1 MAGRR
6 NDRGVSMTDWKLA
19 DLWETVADQL
29 PGALA
34 LAHGD
39 QRRTW
44 SDFDRN
50 ADGVARALLD
60 HGLVRHD
67 KVAQYLYNGAEY
79 LESMFAVFKAGLI
92 PVNTNYRYGE
102 DELRYLFDNSDAAA
116 VVFHGSFTERV
127 DAIRSH
133 LPKVRCWLWVDDGSG
148 SCPEWAL
155 PYGAVTAPRTARVV
169 APWGRSGD
177 DLFFLYT
184 GGTTG
189 LPKGVMWRQ
198 DDLFAILNRSATR
211 RYPENG
217 DLDDVRAALDSPGF
231 VHLCACPLMHGT
243 GVVSSISALNQGGSV
258 VTLPSRNFRAE
269 ELLDVVTRERAQSLA
284 IVGDAFGRPM
294 ADALDA
300 DPDRW
305 DISSLVFIMSS
316 GVRWSDSVKET
327 LLRHHPS
334 VMLVDTLG
342 SSEALS
348 VGRSV
353 KKRGGDDAHGRF
365 ALGPRTRVITEDGR
379 DVVPGS
385 GEIGLVANVGR
396 GPIGYYKD
404 PEKSASTF
412 PMIDGQRATI
422 LGDFATVEAD
432 GTVTLLG
439 RGSACINTAGE
450 KVFPE
455 EVEDVI
461 RTHPS
466 VNDVAVV
473 GVADARYGEMVCA
486 LVEPRPGAS
495 VDHDTIVAHVKS
507 SLAGYKAP
515 KHVLPVES
523 VTRGPNGKLDYR
535 ALKELATQLLSA

>member
-1 MAGRR
+1 
-6 NDRGVSMTDWKLA
+6 VSNWKLA
-19 DLWETVADQL
+19 DVWEVVADEL
-29 PGALA
+29 PGASA
-34 LAHGD
+34 LVHGD

-44 SDFDRN
+44 TDLDRN
-50 ADGVARALLD
+50 ADGVARTLLD

-67 KVAQYLYNGAEY
+67 KVAQYLYNCTEY
-79 LESMFAVFKAGLI
+79 VETLFAAFKAGFV
-92 PVNTNYRYGE
+92 PVNTNYRYGD

-116 VVFHGSFTERV
+116 VVFHSTFTDRIA
-127 DAIRSH
+127 AIRSD
-133 LPKVRCWLWVDDGSG
+133 LPNVRCWMWVDDGSG
-148 SCPEWAL
+148 ACPEWAV
-155 PYGAVTAPRTARVV
+155 PYGAATSSRGPRVV
-169 APWGRSGD
+169 PSWERSGD

-217 DLDDVRAALDSPGF
+217 GLDDVRAALSSPGF

-258 VTLPSRNFRAE
+258 VTLPSRTFRAE
-269 ELLDVVTRERAQSLA
+269 ELLDVITRERAQSLA

-300 DPDRW
+300 EPDRW

-316 GVRWSDSVKET
+316 GVRWSDAVKDT
-327 LLRHHPS
+327 LLRHHPD

-353 KKRGGDDAHGRF
+353 KKSGSDDTQGRF

-385 GEIGLVANVGR
+385 GEIGLVANIGR

-404 PEKSASTF
+404 PEKSARTF

-422 LGDFATVEAD
+422 LGDMATVDAD
-432 GTVTLLG
+432 GTITLLG

-455 EVEDVI
+455 EVEDAI
-461 RTHPS
+461 RSHPS

-473 GVADARYGEMVCA
+473 GVPDARFGELVCA
-486 LVEPRPGAS
+486 LVEPRPGATI
-495 VDHDTIVAHVKS
+495 DQAAIVAHVKS
-507 SLAGYKAP
+507 GLAGYKAP
-515 KHVLPVES
+515 KHVLSVAS

-535 ALKELATQLLSA
+535 SLRELARQLLSV

>member
-1 MAGRR
+1 MI
-6 NDRGVSMTDWKLA
+6 VSNWNLA
-19 DLWETVADQL
+19 EVWETVAEQL
-29 PGALA
+29 PDAPA
-34 LAHGD
+34 LAHGA

-44 SDFDRN
+44 RAFDRN
-50 ADGVARALLD
+50 ANGIARTLLD
-60 HGLVRHD
+60 HGLGEQH
-67 KVAQYLYNGAEY
+67 KVAQYLYNGVEY
-79 LESMFAVFKAGLI
+79 LESMFAAFKAGLV

-102 DELRYLFDNSDAAA
+102 DELLYLFDNSDAAA
-116 VVFHGSFTERV
+116 VVFHSTFVERL
-127 DAIRSH
+127 DAIRDR
-133 LPKVRCWLWVDDGSG
+133 LPKVRCWLWVDDGTG
-148 SCPEWAL
+148 PCPDWAL
-155 PYGAVTAPRTARVV
+155 PYGAAAATGAPRVV
-169 APWGRSGD
+169 APWGRRPD
-177 DLFFLYT
+177 HLFFLYT

-211 RYPENG
+211 RYREDG
-217 DLDDVRAALDSPGF
+217 GLDDVRAALDSPGF

-243 GVVSSISALNQGGSV
+243 GVVSSISALNQGGAV
-258 VTLPSRNFRAE
+258 VTLPSRTFHAE
-269 ELLDVVTRERAQSLA
+269 ELLDVVTRERAQSMA
-284 IVGDAFGRPM
+284 IVGDAFGRPI

-300 DPDRW
+300 NPTRW

-316 GVRWSDSVKET
+316 GVRWSDAVKDT
-327 LLRHHPS
+327 LLRHHPK

-353 KKRGGDDAHGRF
+353 KKSGGDGQSGRF
-365 ALGPRTRVITEDGR
+365 SLGPRTRVINDDGR
-379 DVVPGS
+379 DVIAGS
-385 GEIGLVANVGR
+385 GEIGLVANIGR

-404 PEKSASTF
+404 PEKSARTF
-412 PMIDGQRATI
+412 PLIDGKPATI
-422 LGDFATVEAD
+422 LGDFATVETD

-473 GVADARYGEMVCA
+473 GVADPKYGEMVCA
-486 LVEPRPGAS
+486 LVEARPGAII
-495 VDHDTIVAHVKS
+495 DELAIVAHVKA

-515 KHVLPVES
+515 KHVLPVDS
-523 VTRGPNGKLDYR
+523 VTRGPNGKLDYKGLKNR
-535 ALKELATQLLSA
+535 ATELLGVAGQP